1 MKRRNIAV
9 FFDGTGQNRSLLPE
23 AKWSNVVLLHD
34 CMQME
39 TDNNVVQSRK
49 YIDGVGTRKG
59 EDMTGGGFGIG
70 LDERIEEAYEF
81 LCQEVNNAM
90 EDEEEPHLYLF
101 GFSRGAYA
109 ARWLASLIRFSGIPK
124 GDAPR
129 RRMFLNHRKQN
140 AKAAQKLREERLV
153 WDEVPID
160 FIGVWDTVE
169 ASVNP
174 SFDIMVVPDQVKSIY
189 HALAIDEWRYTF
201 NPTRFNPSQKV
212 KESWFPG
219 CHTDV
224 GGGYNERA
232 LANEALWWMVSGAQ
246 DAGLIVDEDSLDA
259 ALSNRS
265 SDVRYHDELFE
276 GEDSKLWMALNI
288 KAGYKGRFFRAIG
301 GNDALHPAVQQFAS
315 MAPVERQTIPNTCV
329 VMDIKRRSEEGL
341 QHGLA

>member
-23 AKWSNVVLLHD
+23 EKWSNVVLLHD
-34 CMQME
+34 CMQMQ
-39 TDNNVVQSRK
+39 TDKNVVQSRK

-81 LCQEVNNAM
+81 LWQEVNNAV
-90 EDEEEPHLYLF
+90 EDKEDPHLYLF

-109 ARWLASLIRFSGIPK
+109 ARWLASLIKFSGIPK
-124 GDAPR
+124 NDAPPR
-129 RRMFLNHRKQN
+129 KMLLNHRKQN
-140 AKAAQKLREERLV
+140 TKAAQKLREEKLV

-160 FIGVWDTVE
+160 FLGVWDTVE

-174 SFDIMVVPDQVKSIY
+174 SFDIMAVPDQVKSVY

-201 NPTRFNPSQKV
+201 NPTRFDPSQKV
-212 KESWFPG
+212 REAWFPG

-232 LANEALWWMVSGAQ
+232 LANETLWWMVSGAQ
-246 DAGLIVDEDSLDA
+246 DAELIVDEDSLVA

-276 GEDSKLWMALNI
+276 GENSKLWMALNI
-288 KAGYKGRFFRAIG
+288 KAGYKGRFFRTIG
-301 GNDALHPAVQQFAS
+301 ENDLLHPAVHQFAS
-315 MAPVERQTIPNTCV
+315 MAPVERKAIPSTCV
-329 VMDIKRRSEEGL
+329 VMDIKRRSEEEL
-341 QHGLA
+341 HGLA